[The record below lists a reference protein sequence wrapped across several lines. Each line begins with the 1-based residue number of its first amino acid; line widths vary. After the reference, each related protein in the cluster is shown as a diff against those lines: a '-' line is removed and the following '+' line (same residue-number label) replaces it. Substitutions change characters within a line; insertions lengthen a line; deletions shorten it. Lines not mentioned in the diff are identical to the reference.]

1 VNANGANAGKV
12 TVPDLPGRITADEL
26 LATAKTIADL
36 QLPSG
41 MIQWYPGGHAD
52 PWNHVE
58 TAMAL
63 ATVGMVDHAERAY
76 QWLVDIQ
83 LPNGAWHNYYIGDG
97 IEDAKL
103 DSNCVAYVAT
113 GIWHHYLVT
122 EDLDFVQRMWP
133 TLERAIE
140 FVLSMQ
146 TASGEVTWA
155 KHLDESPWDYAL
167 LTGSS
172 SIGHSLQCAVNVA
185 EITGQTR
192 PEWVEA
198 RERLVNVIADKP
210 EAFEPKDRWA
220 MDWYYPVLTGAVT
233 GPAATRRMATSWET
247 FVMDGK
253 GVRCVSD
260 EPWVTAAETCE
271 CVMALLAVG
280 DVDNAL
286 NLFDWAQKL
295 RAEDGSYFTGM
306 VFPERV
312 HFPEN
317 ETSSYTAAAVIL
329 AADAIYGKNPTSGL
343 FTDHRHSL

>member
-1 VNANGANAGKV
+1 MSTGFVP
-12 TVPDLPGRITADEL
+12 TMQIPDLPGRIGAADLRRTAE
-26 LATAKTIADL
+26 TIAEL

-63 ATVGMVDHAERAY
+63 STAGMLDQAVLAY
-76 QWLVDIQ
+76 QWLADIQ
-83 LPNGAWHNYYIGDG
+83 LPNGAWHNYYTADG
-97 IEDAKL
+97 VEDAKL
-103 DSNCVAYVAT
+103 DSNCVAYFAT
-113 GIWHHYLVT
+113 GVWHHYLVT
-122 EDLDFVQRMWP
+122 ADLDFVRHMWP
-133 TLERAIE
+133 TLERAVE

-172 SIGHSLQCAVNVA
+172 SIGHSLHCAAKVA
-185 EITGQTR
+185 EVIAQPR
-192 PEWVEA
+192 PEWIDA

-220 MDWYYPVLTGAVT
+220 MDWYYPVLTGAVL
-233 GPAATRRMATSWET
+233 GDNANKRMAQGWDT
-247 FVMDGK
+247 FVMEAK

-280 DVDNAL
+280 DVANAL
-286 NLFDWAQKL
+286 DLFDWAQKL
-295 RAEDGSYFTGM
+295 RDDDGAYFTGM

-312 HFPEN
+312 HFPEA
-317 ETSSYTAAAVIL
+317 EKSSYTAAAVIL
-329 AADAIYGKNPTSGL
+329 AADAIYGQNPTSGL
-343 FTDHRHSL
+343 FIDHS